1 MSVVDLHIHSNYS
14 LDGEY
19 SVLDLFKEVE
29 ARGVKVAAIADH
41 DRIDAAREVE
51 AYRPYSN
58 IMWIPAIECSA
69 IYQNKEIHLLGYG
82 IDPHNSWFDEHYQ
95 NIKKAY
101 ETSLPLRL
109 QFLNEQ
115 FKLDLKV
122 EAFEPFLKENI
133 ISPRFL
139 TRYLLSQALYA
150 EHPLL
155 KPYIKGSRR
164 HPNHAFFIQDMR
176 AKAKENFLEQALPSV
191 HEVIKMLHEAGGLVV
206 LAHPGNVI
214 QENMQLLNELTHLGL
229 DGIEAYCPYH
239 SEIQNYFYV
248 DYALKR
254 KLIITCGSDYYG
266 PSRHFVKIGQ
276 THCPMQADEMLA
288 QFRNKGIQL

>member
-14 LDGEY
+14 LDGEF

-29 ARGVKVAAIADH
+29 SRGVKLAAIADH

-58 IMWIPAIECSA
+58 IRWIPAIECSA

-82 IDPHNSWFDEHYQ
+82 IDPHHSWFDEHHQ
-95 NIKKAY
+95 KIKTAY
-101 ETSLPLRL
+101 AKSLPERL
-109 QFLNEQ
+109 TFLNEQ
-115 FKLDLKV
+115 FKISLRLD
-122 EAFEPFLKENI
+122 EFTPFLKDHVV
-133 ISPRFL
+133 SPRFL
-139 TRYLLSQALYA
+139 TRYVLNQAIFA

-155 KPYIKGSRR
+155 KPYIKGSLR
-164 HPNHAFFIQDMR
+164 HPTHAYFIQDLQ
-176 AKAKENFLEQALPSV
+176 AKAKDCFLEQALPSV
-191 HEVIKMLHEAGGLVV
+191 QEVIKMIHEAGGVVV
-206 LAHPGNVI
+206 LSHPGNMI
-214 QENMQLLNELTHLGL
+214 QENMPLLNELTHIGL

-248 DYALKR
+248 DYALRR

-266 PSRHFVKIGQ
+266 PNKHFVKIGQ
-276 THCPMQADEMLA
+276 THCPMHADEILA
-288 QFRNKGIQL
+288 QFRNKGINL

>member
-1 MSVVDLHIHSNYS
+1 MSEVDLHIHSIYS

-19 SVLDLFKEVE
+19 AVLDLFKEVE
-29 ARGVKVAAIADH
+29 ARGVKLAAIADH
-41 DRIDAAREVE
+41 DRIDAAREVD

-58 IMWIPAIECSA
+58 VTWIPAIECSA
-69 IYQNKEIHLLGYG
+69 IYQNKEIHLIGYG
-82 IDPHNSWFDEHYQ
+82 IDPSHSWFDEHYQ
-95 NIKKAY
+95 RIKAAY
-101 ETSLPLRL
+101 EASLPARL
-109 QFLNEQ
+109 AFLNEQ
-115 FKLDLKV
+115 FKLELKV
-122 EAFEPFLKENI
+122 EEFDAYLETNI
-133 ISPRFL
+133 ISPRFI
-139 TRYLLSQALYA
+139 TRYLLSQVIFA

-176 AKAKENFLEQALPSV
+176 AKAKDNFLEQSLPSV
-191 HEVIKMLHEAGGLVV
+191 NEVVKMIHEAGGLVV

-214 QENMQLLNELTHLGL
+214 QENLPLLNELTHLGL
-229 DGIEAYCPYH
+229 DGLEAYCPYH

-266 PSRHFVKIGQ
+266 PSKHFVKIGQ
-276 THCPMQADEMLA
+276 THCPMSADEMLA
-288 QFRNKGIQL
+288 QFRNKGIKV